1 MQTSNN
7 NTTTISVAF
16 VSDTLFLSFY
26 ILHNAYGKECVDYDK
41 SGNTIVIRCDSS
53 FGNVINNIN
62 DQSVLERLGEDGEY
76 LLNAN
81 LEVRNG
87 VTFAI
92 TSSSNDDDNSGDGV
106 KWLKIAGSNGITVY
120 GRIEISGVKITSW
133 DKEADSPISQNND
146 GSIPRAFVNLRGS
159 EGGLINSSEIAYLG
173 YDETGRRGFD
183 LAGDDQPSHD
193 LQITNSS
200 FHHMWMAFYSNGAY
214 DIVIDGTEYHNNI
227 KYALDPHT
235 GTHDM
240 NITNNYLHDNRIGAI
255 CSDRCYNILIEGN
268 AVYNNTHI
276 GIFFSRNMHDSIAR
290 DNHISNS
297 DIGIEISESPD
308 NQIYNNT
315 IEGTTSAGILLRNPQ
330 NPDDGLTKNNQVY
343 NNTITSF
350 AGDGIRETRSHNN
363 ILRDNKLYTVPL
375 Q

>member
-1 MQTSNN
+1 
-7 NTTTISVAF
+7 
-16 VSDTLFLSFY
+16 
-26 ILHNAYGKECVDYDK
+26 
-41 SGNTIVIRCDSS
+41 
-53 FGNVINNIN
+53 
-62 DQSVLERLGEDGEY
+62 
-76 LLNAN
+76 
-81 LEVRNG
+81 
-87 VTFAI
+87 
-92 TSSSNDDDNSGDGV
+92 
-106 KWLKIAGSNGITVY
+106 
-120 GRIEISGVKITSW
+120 
-133 DKEADSPISQNND
+133 
-146 GSIPRAFVNLRGS
+146 
-159 EGGLINSSEIAYLG
+159 
-173 YDETGRRGFD
+173 
-183 LAGDDQPSHD
+183 
-193 LQITNSS
+193 
-200 FHHMWMAFYSNGAY
+200 MWMAFYSNGAY

-276 GIFFSRNMHDSIAR
+276 GIFFSRNMHDLVAR